1 MKTKILF
8 VCMGNIC
15 RSPTAQ
21 GAFLSLLDKHE
32 CYEKFEIDSA
42 GTHAYHIGSSPD
54 RRAQLTAKHYGVDL
68 SNQKARQVHE
78 SDFYYYDYII
88 AMDIDN
94 LEILKSIC
102 PGDGSSEI
110 NLLLDFTPEID
121 LQNVPDPYYEGKF
134 EEVFEMI
141 HKACNSL
148 LGNLLK
154 NTQY

>member
-1 MKTKILF
+1 
-8 VCMGNIC
+8 MGNIC
-15 RSPTAQ
+15 RSPTAE
-21 GAFLSLLDKHE
+21 GAFLSLLDEHK
-32 CYEKFEIDSA
+32 CSEKFEIDSA

-102 PGDGSSEI
+102 PEDGSSEI
-110 NLLLDFTPEID
+110 NLLLDFDPEIG